1 MNNILSLDDSA
12 YYSIQIQGVLD
23 QDWADQFGDLKVY
36 ITQPQKTSRTA
47 VTTIVGRVTDQAALA
62 GLLNLA
68 YNMRL
73 PLLSVSY
80 LGES

>member
-1 MNNILSLDDSA
+1 MEKTLSLDDGA

-23 QDWADQFGDLKVY
+23 QDWADQFGDLQVY
-36 ITQPQKTSRTA
+36 ITGSQKTSKTA

-68 YNMRL
+68 YNLRL

>member
-1 MNNILSLDDSA
+1 MEKSLSLDDAA
-12 YYSIQIQGVLD
+12 YYSIQIQGVLN
-23 QDWADQFGDLKVY
+23 QDWADQFGDLQVY
-36 ITQPQKTSRTA
+36 ITDPHKASKAA

-68 YNMRL
+68 YNLQL

>member
-1 MNNILSLDDSA
+1 M
-12 YYSIQIQGVLD
+12 
-23 QDWADQFGDLKVY
+23 
-36 ITQPQKTSRTA
+36 
-47 VTTIVGRVTDQAALA
+47 VGRVTDQAALA

-80 LGES
+80 LGE

>member
-1 MNNILSLDDSA
+1 MDKILSLDDGA

-23 QDWADQFGDLKVY
+23 QDWAEQFGELQVY
-36 ITQPQKTSRTA
+36 ITQPQKTSRTV
-47 VTTIVGRVTDQAALA
+47 VTTIVGRVRDQAALA

-68 YNMRL
+68 YSMQL